1 MAMPMPVAVAVPPP
15 GPATPACA
23 PAEAAPDLFAAEQRA
38 LEQARLACTGASSDG
53 HQAALRELAT
63 HYERL
68 LRESRRLVQ
77 RSDRAERQ
85 MNQLNARLQDMAT
98 QLEYRASHDPLTGAL
113 NRGAVIEHARCCLLL
128 QDIVLVV
135 LDIDFFKQVNDTY
148 GHPAGDTVIQTVV
161 ACLTE
166 MVEGQAFI
174 GRVGGEEFS
183 VVWPGLTPVQGLAL
197 GERLR
202 QSIADAEW
210 PAPISAAVTA
220 SVGVSWSARGST
232 FEQAYSRADQALY
245 RAKRGG
251 RNCVRMAD

>member
-1 MAMPMPVAVAVPPP
+1 MMHALGAVPPESMSVMS
-15 GPATPACA
+15 AAV
-23 PAEAAPDLFAAEQRA
+23 AEPDLFAAEQLALDTARRA
-38 LEQARLACTGASSDG
+38 CLQHDD
-53 HQAALRELAT
+53 HQTALRELSL

-77 RSDRAERQ
+77 RSDRAERHLT
-85 MNQLNARLQDMAT
+85 QLNGRLQEMAT

-113 NRGAVIEHARCCLLL
+113 NRGAVIDHARRCLLQ

-148 GHPAGDTVIQTVV
+148 GHPAGDAVIQTVV
-161 ACLTE
+161 ACLTGL
-166 MVEGQAFI
+166 VDGQAVI

-183 VVWPGLTPVQGLAL
+183 VVWPGLNQQQGAQF

-202 QSIADAEW
+202 RAIAATEW
-210 PAPISAAVTA
+210 PAPIGTQVTA
-220 SVGVSWSARGST
+220 SFGVSWSARGGT

-245 RAKRGG
+245 RAKRAG
-251 RNCVRMAD
+251 RNCVHVAD

>member
-1 MAMPMPVAVAVPPP
+1 MAMPMPVAAAVPSC
-15 GPATPACA
+15 GTSGA
-23 PAEAAPDLFAAEQRA
+23 AETAPDLFAAEQLA
-38 LEQARLACTGASSDG
+38 LEQARRACADAHDHLG
-53 HQAALRELAT
+53 ALRELAA

-166 MVEGQAFI
+166 MVDGQAFI

-202 QSIADAEW
+202 QAIANAEW
-210 PAPISAAVTA
+210 PAPISDPVTA

-232 FEQAYSRADQALY
+232 FELAYSRADQALY
-245 RAKRGG
+245 RAKRSG

>member
-1 MAMPMPVAVAVPPP
+1 MTVPVAAS
-15 GPATPACA
+15 CA
-23 PAEAAPDLFAAEQRA
+23 AAGAQPDLFAAEQLA
-38 LEQARLACTGASSDG
+38 LDQARSAAAGPGDHAG
-53 HQAALRELAT
+53 ALRELVA

-85 MNQLNARLQDMAT
+85 MNQLNARLQELT
-98 QLEYRASHDPLTGAL
+98 RQLEYRASHDPLTGAL
-113 NRGAVIEHARCCLLL
+113 NRGAVIEHARSCLLL
-128 QDIVLVV
+128 HDIVLVV
-135 LDIDFFKQVNDTY
+135 LDIDFFKQVNDSF
-148 GHPAGDTVIQTVV
+148 GHPAGDAVIQTVV
-161 ACLTE
+161 ACLTALAD
-166 MVEGQAFI
+166 GQAYI

-183 VVWPGLTPVQGLAL
+183 VVWPGLSPDAGRAL

-202 QSIADAEW
+202 QAIAGATW
-210 PAPISAAVTA
+210 PAPITVAVTA

-245 RAKRGG
+245 CAKRSG

>member
-1 MAMPMPVAVAVPPP
+1 MTAPVPIFGAVAD
-15 GPATPACA
+15 
-23 PAEAAPDLFAAEQRA
+23 AEPDLFAAEQHA
-38 LEQARLACTGASSDG
+38 LEQARRAAAHEDN
-53 HQAALRELAT
+53 HQCALRELVA

-85 MNQLNARLQDMAT
+85 MNQLNARLQEMAT
-98 QLEYRASHDPLTGAL
+98 QLEYRATHDPLTGAL
-113 NRGAVIEHARCCLLL
+113 NRGAVIEHARSCLLL
-128 QDIVLVV
+128 HDIVLVV

-148 GHPAGDTVIQTVV
+148 GHPAGDTVIQAVV

-183 VVWPGLTPVQGLAL
+183 VVWPGLNQVQGLAL

-202 QSIADAEW
+202 QAIANTEW
-210 PAPISAAVTA
+210 PAPITAPVTA

-232 FEQAYSRADQALY
+232 FEQAYFRADQALY
-245 RAKRGG
+245 RAKRSG
-251 RNCVRMAD
+251 RNCVRVAD